1 MGAAKFC
8 ELRNRDTRGRKAD
21 ERDIRYKA
29 ERRRYFRNN
38 PRDFSRA
45 GHRAGDPDL
54 SVSAVQYPLWLDEGD
69 AAGRRLPVRV
79 EIHLWLQPVLAA
91 AAPAAV
97 LGARPGQHAAR
108 ARRCGGI
115 PPAER
120 HLDRL

>member
-21 ERDIRYKA
+21 ERDIRYKT

-54 SVSAVQYPLWLDEGD
+54 SVSAVQYPLRLDEGD
-69 AAGRRLPVRV
+69 AAGRRLPVRI

-91 AAPAAV
+91 VVATAV
-97 LGARPGQHAAR
+97 LGPRPRPHGA
-108 ARRCGGI
+108 
-115 PPAER
+115 P
-120 HLDRL
+120 